1 MKKSSISTADKLLC
15 KALIDP
21 CVMLLKNGSFMAGFR
36 LLGSDLDA
44 ATPLQRQDVARVV
57 SDLIRR
63 YDEHYTLH
71 VITHRIPFTNYPK
84 GEFSEKVT
92 MLMDA
97 ERQMFFETLGNNFE
111 TQLYCFLTY
120 DPASLG
126 DKAKRKKAK
135 AKELVTDAKLNDFK
149 IELENFAQALSL
161 AFSVEPLRDSDFISV
176 LDAILN
182 GDTPK
187 SAKLPESFI
196 PIEIDNLLARDF
208 NPGSPL
214 IYDNRYLSVVTVDGL
229 PDSTY
234 AGMLS
239 VMQSL
244 PFEYTWSIRFK
255 PKDRA
260 TAQKIITKNFNMYWQ
275 RRMPLMDQV
284 LRVQSSRQNLDA
296 IEKAGDAEQAQA
308 ELEAERWIFGNFT
321 GVIIIRS
328 DVNLSGEDARRKLR
342 SQENQLVN
350 ELQKLSF
357 KVRPEHM
364 NAAEAF
370 LGALPGHKNENVRE
384 PLISS
389 MNAAHLMPLGAAWTG
404 PEYDPCPMFNKA
416 PCLFQTGSLGRN
428 PFRLSLHVGD
438 VGHTLVL
445 GPTGSGKST
454 LLGLIVAQFDRY
466 KDSQVF
472 VFDKGRSM
480 YPLISAM
487 DNAQF
492 YNLGSENSPALC
504 PLASLEEPGD
514 LEWAAN
520 FLETL
525 VELNRGEINPER
537 SKKIQ
542 MALKMMAESTT
553 SGSERRLSAIAVDIQ
568 DQALKN
574 ALMPYTLDGVYQR
587 YLDGTENTLRYSA
600 VNAFELEELLNLD
613 RKVYVP
619 TLQYLFREIEKRL
632 DGRPTLVVLDE
643 AWIMF
648 DTESFAKKIEEWLRV
663 LRKAN
668 ASVVLA
674 TQSLSDVLNRPIG
687 QVVIDSCETK
697 ILLPNSQIRSAEM
710 KKLYNEYLQLNET
723 EIEILANARP
733 KQHYYYTSRLGHRL
747 FSLELGRG
755 ALDFIGSSS
764 REDLKTIDAL
774 QQSHGKDWVIQWLK
788 LKDPDAAKFWTDY
801 LCKLPQF
808 SGQNDTPPRPEFGS
822 SVTALK

>member
-1 MKKSSISTADKLLC
+1 MKQSVSTADKLLS

-21 CVMLLKNGSFMAGFR
+21 RVMLLKDGSLMGGFR
-36 LLGSDLDA
+36 LLAADLDA
-44 ATPLQRQDVARVV
+44 ATPQQRQDIARTV

-71 VITHRIPFTNYPK
+71 VVTHRIPFTDYPR

-92 MLMDA
+92 LLIDA
-97 ERQMFFETLGNNFE
+97 ERQMFFETPGNNFE

-126 DKAKRKKAK
+126 DKAKRRKAK
-135 AKELVTDAKLNDFK
+135 AKELVDEAKLNDFK

-161 AFSVEPLRDSDFISV
+161 SFSVSPLEENDYISV
-176 LDAILN
+176 LDAVLN
-182 GDTPK
+182 GGPPK
-187 SAKLPESFI
+187 TAALPESFL
-196 PIEIDNLLARDF
+196 PVEIDNLLARDF
-208 NPGSPL
+208 TPGSPL

-229 PDSTY
+229 PDATF
-234 AGMLS
+234 AGMLA
-239 VMQSL
+239 VTQSL
-244 PFEYTWSIRFK
+244 PFEYAWSIRFK

-275 RRMPLMDQV
+275 RRVPLMDQIM
-284 LRVQSSRQNLDA
+284 RVQSSRQNLDA

-321 GVIIIRS
+321 GVVIIRS
-328 DVNLSGEDARRKLR
+328 DDSLSGVEARRKLR

-357 KVRPEHM
+357 KVRPERM

-370 LGALPGHKNENVRE
+370 LGALPGHRRENVRE
-384 PLISS
+384 PMISS

-404 PEYDPCPMFNKA
+404 PDCDPCPMFNKA
-416 PCLFQTGSLGRN
+416 PCLLQTGSLGRN
-428 PFRLSLHVGD
+428 PFRLPLHVGD

-466 KDSQVF
+466 RDSQVF

-492 YNLGSENSPALC
+492 YNLGAENSPALC
-504 PLASLEEPGD
+504 PLSSLEEPGD

-542 MALKMMAESTT
+542 AALKVMAESTAA
-553 SGSERRLSAIAVDIQ
+553 SSERRLSAIAVDIQ

-574 ALMPYTLDGVYQR
+574 ALTPYTLDGVYQR

-613 RKVYVP
+613 KKVYIP
-619 TLQYLFREIEKRL
+619 TLSYLFREIEKRL

-674 TQSLSDVLNRPIG
+674 TQSLNDVLNRPIG

-697 ILLPNSQIRSAEM
+697 ILLPNSQIRSTEM
-710 KKLYNEYLQLNET
+710 KRLYSEYLQLNDT

-747 FSLELGRG
+747 FTLELGRG

-764 REDLKTIDAL
+764 REDLKTIDDL
-774 QQSHGKDWVIQWLK
+774 QRSYGKDWVIHWLK
-788 LKDPDAAKFWTDY
+788 LKDPDAARFWNEY
-801 LCKLPQF
+801 LAELPQF
-808 SGQNDTPPRPEFGS
+808 AQVKN
-822 SVTALK
+822 